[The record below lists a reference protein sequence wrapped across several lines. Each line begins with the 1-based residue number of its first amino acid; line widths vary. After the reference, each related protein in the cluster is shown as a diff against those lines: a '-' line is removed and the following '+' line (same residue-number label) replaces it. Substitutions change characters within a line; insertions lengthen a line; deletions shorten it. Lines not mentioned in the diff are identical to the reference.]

1 MRWTDLDDES
11 PSMPSR
17 KCKHMQDY
25 AYFVK
30 VELNFTASEVLNY
43 VHVYI
48 YIKHSLYNNIYI
60 NRTDRWLANYPT
72 ESF

>member
-17 KCKHMQDY
+17 KCKHMQEY

-30 VELNFTASEVLNY
+30 VELNFTASEVLSY

-48 YIKHSLYNNIYI
+48 LSIPFII
-60 NRTDRWLANYPT
+60 I
-72 ESF
+72 